1 MHEDLIPLV
10 IQQLEKFVT
19 ENKVQ
24 LIKQVLSERTRYITV
39 VMEDFYH
46 PHNASAV
53 MRTCDCFGIQD
64 VHITQ
69 RLHEY
74 NINPNVVRGASK
86 WLSLNMYEKAEES
99 TERCF
104 DQLKSKNYR
113 IVGTT
118 PDKNYASIRELDI
131 SQPIAFV
138 FGTEKQGISNY
149 AKQHVDELV
158 HIPMYGFTESF
169 NVSVSAALI
178 LNELVTR
185 IKASEIEWQLSQE
198 EKNDLKLSWY
208 KNLVNRSDIH
218 IKSFLEEHS
227 QSK

>member
-1 MHEDLIPLV
+1 MRKYLIPLL
-10 IQQLEKFVT
+10 IQQLEQFVT
-19 ENKVQ
+19 DNKVQ
-24 LIKQVLSERTRYITV
+24 LIKQVISERTRYLTV

-74 NINPNVVRGASK
+74 SINPNVVRGASK
-86 WLSLNMYEKAEES
+86 WLTLHMYEREDLS
-99 TERCF
+99 TQKCF
-104 DQLKSKNYR
+104 NHLKSKKYK

-118 PDKNYASIRELDI
+118 PDKNYASITELDI

-138 FGTEKQGISNY
+138 FGTEKQGISDF

-169 NVSVSAALI
+169 NVSVSAAII
-178 LNELVTR
+178 LNELVAR
-185 IKASEIEWQLSQE
+185 VKAANIKWQLTE
-198 EKNDLKLSWY
+198 NEKNDIKLEWY

-218 IKSFLEEHS
+218 IKTFLEEHS
-227 QSK
+227 